1 MIIGETFNE
10 NSYYGYE
17 EENYD
22 YLFKRKSKEERQ
34 QKKEER
40 KQNRTEKK
48 QLRQD
53 KRTEK
58 KLQKQDPA
66 SGGKR
71 KLPILGNFGL
81 FDKNKNKKN
90 AGTSGGATNSP
101 AKNEPGDTSEPSTS
115 EEKKIAMAGAGA
127 VATQDKSE
135 GSKTS
140 GNESD
145 AEGSSAA
152 KLESKELDKNGNPK
166 KEASFGPM
174 VGFAFLGIT
183 LLLVGVAI
191 YKSDKKSKE
200 VLQPMKVAA

>member
-71 KLPILGNFGL
+71 RLPILGNFGL

-90 AGTSGGATNSP
+90 AGTSGGVANSP
-101 AKNEPGDTSEPSTS
+101 AKKEPGDTSEPSTI
-115 EEKKIAMAGAGA
+115 EEKRIAMASAGA
-127 VATQDKSE
+127 AATQDKSE

-145 AEGSSAA
+145 TEGSSVA

-166 KEASFGPM
+166 KEAGFGPM
-174 VGFAFLGIT
+174 FGFAMLGIT
-183 LLLVGVAI
+183 VLVVGAVLYGVN
-191 YKSDKKSKE
+191 KKSNPSP
-200 VLQPMKVAA
+200 QSIKVAA